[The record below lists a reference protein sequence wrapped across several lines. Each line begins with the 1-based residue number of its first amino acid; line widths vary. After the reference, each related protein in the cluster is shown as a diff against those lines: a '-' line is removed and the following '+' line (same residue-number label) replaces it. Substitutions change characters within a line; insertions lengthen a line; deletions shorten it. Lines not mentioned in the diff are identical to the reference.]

1 MPSEA
6 KVCAVTGANGFVGS
20 RLKHRLE
27 QDGWRVVAWTRAP
40 EPGTDAVAFRLGQEV
55 DPALF
60 KGVRTLVHCAYDFGP
75 TSPEE
80 IAAVNIAG
88 SEKLLRA
95 ARTAGVAS
103 IVVFSSISAFEGC
116 RSVYG
121 RTKLKIEDLARSH
134 GALAIRSG
142 LVYGDCPGGMFGRLV
157 GQVRKAKLI
166 PVLVG
171 GRQLQYLV
179 QEADLADLVEG
190 CLGGR
195 VPPGTGPIT
204 IAHEQGWELRQILA
218 QIGQAL
224 GKRLSFV
231 PVPWQCVWL
240 GLKSLELAGARP
252 NFKSDSVISI
262 VYQNPSPSFALLK
275 SLGFQC
281 RPFRITPA
289 MLAGAS
295 AR

>member
-1 MPSEA
+1 MIRST
-6 KVCAVTGANGFVGS
+6 KVCAITGANGFVGS
-20 RLKHRLE
+20 RLRHRLQRE
-27 QDGWRVVAWTRAP
+27 GWRVVPWTRNPA
-40 EPGTDAVAFRLGQEV
+40 PGTEAVGFRLGQKV

-60 KGVRTLVHCAYDFGP
+60 KGVRALVHCAYDFGP
-75 TSPEE
+75 SRRDD
-80 IAAVNIAG
+80 IAAVNVAG

-95 ARTAGVAS
+95 AQTAGVPS
-103 IVVFSSISAFEGC
+103 VVVFSSISAFEGC
-116 RSVYG
+116 RSLYG
-121 RTKLKIEDLARSH
+121 QAKLKIEDLARSH
-134 GALAIRSG
+134 AALVIRSG

-157 GQVRKAKLI
+157 GQVRTSKLI
-166 PVLVG
+166 PVLWG

-179 QEADLADLVEG
+179 QEHDLGNLVQG
-190 CLGGR
+190 CLEGR
-195 VPPGTGPIT
+195 VPPGTAPIT
-204 IAHEQGWELRQILA
+204 IAHEQGRELKDILA

-240 GLKSLELAGARP
+240 GLKSLELVGARP

-262 VYQNPSPSFALLK
+262 VYQNPQPSFALLK

-289 MLAGAS
+289 MLASTAQ
-295 AR
+295 